1 VSRHPL
7 MEAVKPFIGLPVL
20 TSIDEIIRI
29 AGIHKCRVNIIDP
42 QYNPCSIDE
51 EPDRLN
57 VRTNRDGNI
66 WLFTI
71 G

>member
-1 VSRHPL
+1 
-7 MEAVKPFIGLPVL
+7 VL
-20 TSIDEIIRI
+20 TSIDEIMKI
-29 AGIHKCRVNIIDP
+29 AATHHCRVNIIDP
-42 QYNPCSIDE
+42 EQYNPYSIDE